1 MSENK
6 SFKNIKEENLL
17 SDIETQNLVLSKV
30 TLTNGFPIPVIQQKN
45 FMSIFFV
52 FFTKKALNTNF
63 GGIDSQTLNS
73 NFKIRN

>member
-6 SFKNIKEENLL
+6 SFKSIKEENLL

-30 TLTNGFPIPVIQQKN
+30 TPTNGFPIPVIQQKN